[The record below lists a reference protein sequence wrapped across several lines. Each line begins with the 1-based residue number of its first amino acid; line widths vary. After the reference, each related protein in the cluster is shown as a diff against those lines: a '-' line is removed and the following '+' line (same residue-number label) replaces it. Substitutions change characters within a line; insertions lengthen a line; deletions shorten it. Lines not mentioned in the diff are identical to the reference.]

1 VTEGGGD
8 DLGPVDGTSEV
19 SDANG
24 VSEVG
29 ELGEIHDA
37 AVAGDGGGG
46 RPTAL
51 ALRRL
56 RAPEHGGSF
65 WTDLDARLADEPQ
78 LRLAP
83 RAAIRPIT
91 QPPPVIDDR
100 HLAKSLAGGTTDG
113 APPRRSTRPVL
124 TALVVAV
131 VTLLALGF
139 LFQKSDGDD
148 TATGPN
154 GDSRSNDTSADTS
167 SAGGDESTTTTL
179 ATTTVPPG
187 TISPTEVMDPQGVGA
202 LRIGATFADLQAQG
216 FQMQPDMTMFRT
228 SGGTCFEA
236 RASGALDLRLRFRNA
251 DGTRRANDP
260 SEGVLGAI
268 SIAAALP
275 TPRVSNGT
283 GIGLGSPQD
292 QVLAAYGGNLDERR
306 HPFAPQGKIYRA
318 DAGNGLGI
326 GFETDG
332 AVVIGMSVGQ
342 MDMLRFVNQCR

>member
-1 VTEGGGD
+1 
-8 DLGPVDGTSEV
+8 
-19 SDANG
+19 
-24 VSEVG
+24 
-29 ELGEIHDA
+29 
-37 AVAGDGGGG
+37 
-46 RPTAL
+46 
-51 ALRRL
+51 
-56 RAPEHGGSF
+56 
-65 WTDLDARLADEPQ
+65 
-78 LRLAP
+78 
-83 RAAIRPIT
+83 
-91 QPPPVIDDR
+91 VIDDR

-124 TALVVAV
+124 TAVVVAV

-148 TATGPN
+148 TATGPDS
-154 GDSRSNDTSADTS
+154 DSRSSDTSADTS
-167 SAGGDESTTTTL
+167 SAGDESTTTTL

-187 TISPTEVMDPQGVGA
+187 FISPTEVMDPQGVGA

-236 RASGALDLRLRFRNA
+236 RASGAVDLRLRFRNA

-292 QVLAAYGGNLDERR
+292 QVFAAYGQNLDERR

-326 GFETDG
+326 AFETDG